1 MPLPPKW
8 SWHVTAANSH
18 TADVLQTVL
27 LASIKLQQSQCQ
39 TTAMFH
45 SVHYGTEITV
55 FVNPRLSCSDFT
67 VKNLGPTAIL
77 DLTES

>member
-1 MPLPPKW
+1 MPLSPKW
-8 SWHVTAANSH
+8 SWHVTAADPH
-18 TADVLQTVL
+18 TADVLQTVP

-39 TTAMFH
+39 TTVLFH
-45 SVHYGTEITV
+45 NAHYRTEITV

-67 VKNLGPTAIL
+67 VKNLEPSAIL